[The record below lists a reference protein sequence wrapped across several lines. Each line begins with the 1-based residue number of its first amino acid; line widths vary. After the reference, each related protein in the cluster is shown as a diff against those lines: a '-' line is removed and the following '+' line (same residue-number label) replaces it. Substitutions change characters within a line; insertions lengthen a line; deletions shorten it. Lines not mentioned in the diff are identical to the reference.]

1 MGAVFWGLWIDCLM
15 NLLSVTF
22 VYLMNNMQKRTLP
35 LTTKHAMHAKSK
47 PVVAS
52 PLLNACMGYWART
65 AKQQI
70 LPLLVYSI
78 CWVFELHVAGPPV
91 QNPLRTKPVQFCCRF
106 SDTFVLLIRRCLE
119 FKYWKKKLRW
129 INIFIITKLRVCLII
144 HFNFGFFFY

>member
-91 QNPLRTKPVQFCCRF
+91 QNPLRTKPVQFVV
-106 SDTFVLLIRRCLE
+106 DLVILLSFWLE
-119 FKYWKKKLRW
+119 DVSNSNIEKKKLRW
-129 INIFIITKLRVCLII
+129 INIFIIAKLRVCLII